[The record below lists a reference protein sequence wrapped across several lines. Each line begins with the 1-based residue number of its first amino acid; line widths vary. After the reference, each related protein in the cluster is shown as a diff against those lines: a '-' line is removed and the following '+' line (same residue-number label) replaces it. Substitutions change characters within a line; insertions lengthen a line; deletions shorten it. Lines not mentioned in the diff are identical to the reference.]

1 MNKEFQNIKENKYDK
16 NQVSNLN
23 LNEDINSFDNIKYN
37 IHDEFNYH
45 NQDNNS
51 DQLKF
56 DTADKKSYYFDNY
69 KDNKSSSDKYIN
81 PDLSNK
87 DIEFNQVIK
96 SISDN
101 GFENFKRNN
110 SSQFKENIKNLNK
123 EKKKNSLIDEIE
135 SENKEKIINKEL
147 NSQNP
152 VNLETS
158 SFKRKKEIELALEYK
173 NSNSSLKFILKDF
186 TTEKEEL
193 ENINKQD
200 AYIKT
205 KRQIKNISSYQKIEE
220 IGEGTYG
227 RVCKYK

>member
-1 MNKEFQNIKENKYDK
+1 MNKEFKNINENKYDK

-37 IHDEFNYH
+37 YHDEFNYH

-51 DQLKF
+51 DKLKF
-56 DTADKKSYYFDNY
+56 DKADKKSYYLDNY
-69 KDNKSSSDKYIN
+69 NDNKSSSDKYIN
-81 PDLSNK
+81 PDLFNK

-96 SISDN
+96 STSDN

-110 SSQFKENIKNLNK
+110 SSQFKENINNLNK
-123 EKKKNSLIDEIE
+123 GKKNSQLDEIE
-135 SENKEKIINKEL
+135 REYKEKIINKEL
-147 NSQNP
+147 NLQNP

-158 SFKRKKEIELALEYK
+158 SFKRKKEIELALENK

-193 ENINKQD
+193 ENIDKQD
-200 AYIKT
+200 AYMKT